1 MDQNVYWGPGM
12 TLPTASHSRVHHQH
26 DPADDPSVV
35 TTLQFFQDSM
45 EKQFTSII
53 DKLDSMGGRMA
64 ALETRQKVLEEEVRS
79 STSSSASISPSV
91 SSSAKKRRR
100 VTPAVL
106 QVRLHI
112 LCKLSASKSECILFL
127 LQSKIRAV
135 HNSFDEHKCFKEN
148 EA

>member
-1 MDQNVYWGPGM
+1 MYWGPGM
-12 TLPTASHSRVHHQH
+12 TLPTASHSHVQHHR

-64 ALETRQKVLEEEVRS
+64 ALETRQTVLEEEVRS

-91 SSSAKKRRR
+91 SSSTKKRRR

-106 QVRLHI
+106 QVRLQ
-112 LCKLSASKSECILFL
+112 CTVRF
-127 LQSKIRAV
+127 
-135 HNSFDEHKCFKEN
+135 
-148 EA
+148 